1 MTLTWGVLAK
11 WEPKAGGR
19 RCKREGR
26 EAVGASECRQL
37 SRRLAVNR
45 RKAVQGALADDREVF
60 FFFLDEPTS
69 ACLLAKGEDLV
80 ETKQLTER

>member
-1 MTLTWGVLAK
+1 M
-11 WEPKAGGR
+11 
-19 RCKREGR
+19 
-26 EAVGASECRQL
+26 
-37 SRRLAVNR
+37 
-45 RKAVQGALADDREVF
+45 QGALADDREVF

>member
-1 MTLTWGVLAK
+1 MTWGVLAE

-37 SRRLAVNR
+37 SRRLAVNK
-45 RKAVQGALADDREVF
+45 RKAVQGVLVAEDREVF
-60 FFFLDEPTS
+60 FFLAEPTS